1 MPGSSPY
8 SCLIRAVCWKCGRGP
23 RLSHGRGDSQH
34 RPLRPRGSSMVMG
47 LSETGPVPGEGEV
60 GTPVQRSS
68 HQASVGPLC
77 SAVSGGPDCAII
89 VIKRENMPTSPLPC
103 RPLFIDSLLSSLC
116 GSCQKLQ
123 IPSCRSWF
131 LVFYHPTHRVC
142 SGLHANLCSRGPHC
156 CEVTRE

>member
-1 MPGSSPY
+1 MPGSCPY
-8 SCLIRAVCWKCGRGP
+8 SCLIRAVCWKCGWGP

-34 RPLRPRGSSMVMG
+34 RARGPAGIQHGNG

-68 HQASVGPLC
+68 HQASVELLC

-103 RPLFIDSLLSSLC
+103 RPLFIDGLLSSLC

-123 IPSCRSWF
+123 IPSCRS
-131 LVFYHPTHRVC
+131 
-142 SGLHANLCSRGPHC
+142 
-156 CEVTRE
+156 